1 MKTFET
7 DYMTRNL
14 LQLCYNCDD
23 AHLCETEEQC
33 RACWADNGMLDEQTD
48 ETKQLLDLVHA

>member
-23 AHLCETEEQC
+23 AYLCETEEKC
-33 RACWADNGMLDEQTD
+33 RACWAENGMLDGEVD

>member
-1 MKTFET
+1 MTTFET
-7 DYMTRNL
+7 DYVTRNL

-33 RACWADNGMLDEQTD
+33 RACWADNGMMPTEEN
-48 ETKQLLDLVHA
+48 ETRQFLDLVHA

>member
-1 MKTFET
+1 MTTFQT
-7 DYMTRNL
+7 DYVTRNL

-23 AHLCETEEQC
+23 AHLCETEEKC
-33 RACWADNGMLDEQTD
+33 RACWADSGMLPEQND